1 MRSIGYCALFTV
13 LALAWAVPVARAQ
26 DTNTPAAPAA
36 AEDTN
41 APAAE
46 DTSKAGSVQASA
58 CIQLIQSLIEQ
69 VTRLQEGASN
79 QTARMDCITEKLIK
93 IQGLLELTQTAA
105 ARLPQL
111 ENDDDTDQIENESA
125 KVALACARAEKLA
138 LEAENCS
145 AGPGPKPRKHHADA
159 AAAAAAA
166 DAAASAQT
174 TTQATAIV
182 LAPSF
187 PVRDDDTC
195 IHQSQMALLLGR
207 AMDIGMDDS
216 QSPEAY
222 TAELGKLAIEPLGG
236 WQPDKCATLDDF
248 CVVVARAL
256 NLKIESPDDP
266 ASYIQALR
274 DDGLPVDTML
284 PPRGDINNPPPLLL
298 EPEVCNVFAHGY
310 AAPLP
315 TAHHLDPD

>member
-1 MRSIGYCALFTV
+1 MRSIGYCAVFTIVV
-13 LALAWAVPVARAQ
+13 LAWVVPGAR
-26 DTNTPAAPAA
+26 

-41 APAAE
+41 TLVATDDTNAPPTTEDAGKAA
-46 DTSKAGSVQASA
+46 SVQAST

-69 VTRLQEGASN
+69 VARLQEGASN
-79 QTARMDCITEKLIK
+79 QATRLDCITEKLVK

-111 ENDDDTDQIENESA
+111 ENEDDTDQIEIEGSR
-125 KVALACARAEKLA
+125 VALACARAEKLA

-145 AGPGPKPRKHHADA
+145 VGPAAKPKKHRAENTAGVDM
-159 AAAAAAA
+159 
-166 DAAASAQT
+166 SAQT
-174 TTQATAIV
+174 ATQTVPVA

-187 PVRDDDTC
+187 PVRDEETC
-195 IHQSQMALLLGR
+195 LHQGQMALLLGR
-207 AMDIGMDDS
+207 AMDLGLDVGK
-216 QSPEAY
+216 SPEAY
-222 TAELGKLAIEPLGG
+222 AAELGKLAIEPLGG

-284 PPRGDINNPPPLLL
+284 PARGDINNPPPLLL

-310 AAPLP
+310 TAPLP
-315 TAHHLDPD
+315 TSHHLDPD